1 MFKGWDFERGVLA
14 FMAVLVLAGVGFIFW
29 QQSEAST
36 LQQKLGSAE
45 SQLKQIGQIADQVL
59 TLQKE
64 IAEDVVASGKLGSF
78 AYIERQEVDSKI
90 GKKFNSQTPVTD
102 AHPSD
107 GYQDTKYTLQV
118 AQQDFDFDRQEIA
131 HFLLYLEGN
140 TTRMKVTHLT
150 LDLSTR
156 KGADKDTWKPR
167 ITITDR
173 QPVQKTG
180 APGAAAGR

>member
-1 MFKGWDFERGVLA
+1 MFRGWDFERGVLA

-36 LQQKLGSAE
+36 LQKKLSGAE
-45 SQLKQIGQIADQVL
+45 SELTQIGQIADQVL
-59 TLQKE
+59 VLQKE
-64 IAEDVVASGKLGSF
+64 IAEDVVASGKVGPF
-78 AYIERQEVDSKI
+78 QYIEQQMVNSKI
-90 GKKFNSQTPVTD
+90 GKKFNNQTPITD

-107 GYQDTKYTLQV
+107 GYQDTKFTLQV
-118 AQQDFDFDRQEIA
+118 AQQDFEFDRQEIA

-150 LDLSTR
+150 LDLSTK
-156 KGADKDTWKPR
+156 KGSQDSWKPR

-173 QPVQKTG
+173 QPVAKTP
-180 APGAAAGR
+180 AK